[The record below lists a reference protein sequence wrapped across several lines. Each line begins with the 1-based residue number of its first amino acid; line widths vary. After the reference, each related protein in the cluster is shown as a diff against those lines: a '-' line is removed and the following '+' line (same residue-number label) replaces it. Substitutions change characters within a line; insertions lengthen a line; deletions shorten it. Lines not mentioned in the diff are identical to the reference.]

1 MYTTNRQLI
10 INNAAEKGNIDL
22 LGDGRCHS
30 PGYNAKYGTY
40 TVLDKNSGLILDFSI
55 SHVRNAGNIMLMELD
70 GLKQLLEH
78 LEGYGLPISSLTTD
92 RHKQVCCYMSKEECK
107 INHQFDVWLRIFKKA
122 CKAVQTKAFWGTA
135 AMDKSHI

>member
-10 INNAAEKGNIDL
+10 INNAAEKGDIDL

-78 LEGYGLPISSLTTD
+78 LEGYGLPFQVLPLIDIS
-92 RHKQVCCYMSKEECK
+92 
-107 INHQFDVWLRIFKKA
+107 
-122 CKAVQTKAFWGTA
+122 
-135 AMDKSHI
+135 KSVVT